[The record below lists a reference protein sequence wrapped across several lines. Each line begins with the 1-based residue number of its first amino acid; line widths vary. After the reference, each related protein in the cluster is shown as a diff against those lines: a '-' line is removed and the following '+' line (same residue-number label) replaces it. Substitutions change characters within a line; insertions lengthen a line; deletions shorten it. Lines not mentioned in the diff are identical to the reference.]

1 MTAHKITAQSAP
13 VGRFA
18 VCSCGGWR
26 SGYGDRAY
34 VQGEVQRHLRLVGET
49 AA

>member
-1 MTAHKITAQSAP
+1 MTTHKITSQSAP

-18 VCSCGGWR
+18 VCACGFR
-26 SGYGDRAY
+26 TGYGDRAY
-34 VQGEVQRHLRLVGET
+34 VQGEVRQHLRMVGE